1 MLNIM
6 LYLGNEETKM
16 KKRVTTVVI
25 SLALAL
31 SFCTGAI
38 ASGTMQSISAY
49 LNYGIKVLYNGQT
62 QTMKDAQGNTVYPIS
77 YNGTTYVPIRAVSN
91 MMGIPV
97 EWDATSNS
105 VVLGTNPEGTDFIEN
120 LKPYSSS
127 DVERCKAS
135 DGNPISLGGITF
147 NSYILLGCGD
157 LWNDGIYAY
166 YNLSGNY
173 TELTFQAYSGSNRTI
188 VFTGD
193 NDTLLKTIEI
203 KGKALPTTY
212 VVNVSNV
219 QQLCIESDYGSVYIT
234 DAIIK

>member
-1 MLNIM
+1 
-6 LYLGNEETKM
+6 M
-16 KKRVTTVVI
+16 KKRVTIVVI

-49 LNYGIKVLYNGQT
+49 LNYGIKVLYNGQA
-62 QTMKDAQGNTVYPIS
+62 QTLKDANGNTIYPIS

-97 EWDATSNS
+97 EWDAASNS

-127 DVERCKAS
+127 DVDLCKAS

-166 YNLSGNY
+166 YNLGGNY

-203 KGKALPTTY
+203 EGKALPTTY